1 MRILL
6 VFSLFLLLIQGTSAQ
21 DRFGSGYYLSEAGD
35 TVHGFIQYKPR
46 YTDKVPF
53 RSTLKSRTK
62 ELSAEQTR
70 AFGFTGWDNFERL
83 EFAATK
89 DAPASPVFVN
99 VLVSGEIDLLVYRRT
114 FIIGSA
120 QAGRFKL
127 IGGKS
132 SNAEQAMKNYQ
143 TNTGAFNI
151 LFQDCAAVKEAAQK
165 AKISRRALV
174 ELIKDYHKCRG
185 LPATELEMKTVSRKK
200 YVGFF
205 IGESFTTLKFGKPP
219 TLSRTSYLY
228 NSDFGSS
235 LQPTLGA
242 IFLVSGKHPSS
253 TLAFQ
258 SELVYSRGDFNGT
271 YVYTNEEAGGYVIR
285 QTTTT
290 AIDFSRISIS
300 AGLRATG
307 RSNTLNPYLAIGIAG
322 QAFLSMNSK
331 VNQTT
336 QINDGFEEITIKME
350 PTRATLAVWAA
361 AGLKLKVLKSK
372 AVFLD
377 FNYENSF
384 INDNG
389 KITSLSSRLGFMF

>member
-1 MRILL
+1 
-6 VFSLFLLLIQGTSAQ
+6 
-21 DRFGSGYYLSEAGD
+21 
-35 TVHGFIQYKPR
+35 
-46 YTDKVPF
+46 
-53 RSTLKSRTK
+53 
-62 ELSAEQTR
+62 
-70 AFGFTGWDNFERL
+70 
-83 EFAATK
+83 
-89 DAPASPVFVN
+89 
-99 VLVSGEIDLLVYRRT
+99 
-114 FIIGSA
+114 
-120 QAGRFKL
+120 
-127 IGGKS
+127 
-132 SNAEQAMKNYQ
+132 
-143 TNTGAFNI
+143 
-151 LFQDCAAVKEAAQK
+151 
-165 AKISRRALV
+165 
-174 ELIKDYHKCRG
+174 
-185 LPATELEMKTVSRKK
+185 MKTVSRKK

-271 YVYTNEEAGGYVIR
+271 YVYTNEEAGGYIIR

-361 AGLKLKVLKSK
+361 AGLKLTVLKSK